1 MNYRFWFILLC
12 LLAVPAWSQPLEQR
26 LLRVE
31 SRVYGWYGVAEPKF
45 DQTIGR
51 RELFRIG
58 SGERFLKGLDGRLV
72 VLKGRFQEGVL
83 EFPALSPPPIS
94 MPANSRRQVFLVDQG
109 LVSEDGFRLLDSDS
123 RLNLGEG
130 RWRLD
135 LVVTPTDQPNTLKVE
150 HVLNQEQMVWMQPL
164 TDKQLDSTVPFME
177 LQLTQGLLDEV
188 AGLGLEVADLKSSW
202 QGLVMEPT
210 HLRLILPTDPGG
222 DWSLQGSLS
231 VSYGEAGSLAE
242 TSFVCQARPLVEDNW
257 LKLEPAWEK
266 IALEGQLPLPF
277 LLGTDG
283 LGRFQSLLP
292 DKVPVLDLGLVTEVF
307 VGQELLSAQEKVE
320 WFLAPAAPGT
330 VRLGLGLG
338 TPQLAPAPALQP
350 GRFRLLMSDA
360 MVDRLIRKQVRQMLN
375 PENPFRP
382 EPPIQVGT
390 ALFVPIVIDQIFVRA
405 LEPGYNHGAFR
416 FTNLVVDVGW
426 SAGPLDGVEPLVA
439 ATGLIIPGL
448 TRDQNGSYFSWTIK
462 IEDMK
467 VRSNKLPGDKVSIA
481 RELVPNAQH
490 QLGPKLA
497 AKQRLSTRLALGPY
511 LGMASSQAALEVLE
525 VDPRDSAL
533 VLEGRL
539 SR

>member
-1 MNYRFWFILLC
+1 MRFRFLLTLLC
-12 LLAVPAWSQPLEQR
+12 LLAVPALAQPLEQR
-26 LLRVE
+26 LLKVE
-31 SRVYGWYGVAEPKF
+31 SRIYGWYGVAEPKF
-45 DQTIGR
+45 DRTIGR
-51 RELFRIG
+51 RELFRVG

-83 EFPALSPPPIS
+83 DFPALSPPPLS
-94 MPANSRRQVFLVDQG
+94 MPANARRQVFLVDGQ
-109 LVSEDGFRLLDSDS
+109 LLSEDGFRLTDPDSH
-123 RLNLGEG
+123 LNLGEG

-135 LVVTPTDQPNTLKVE
+135 LVVTPTETQNLLKVE
-150 HVLNQEQMVWMQPL
+150 HVLAQEQMVWMQPL
-164 TDKQLDSTVPFME
+164 AQASLDRATPFME
-177 LQLTQGLLDEV
+177 LQLTQDLLDEV
-188 AGLGLEVADLKSSW
+188 ATLGLEVADLKASW

-210 HLRLILPTDPGG
+210 HLRLLLPTTSEG

-257 LKLEPAWEK
+257 LMLEPAWEK

-283 LGRFQSLLP
+283 LGRLQSLLP
-292 DKVPVLDLGLVTEVF
+292 EKIPVLDLGLVTEVF
-307 VGQELLSAQEKVE
+307 RRQEILAADEQVQ
-320 WFLAPAAPGT
+320 WFLAPSAPGT

-338 TPQLAPAPALQP
+338 TPLLEPARALQP

-360 MVDRLIRKQVRQMLN
+360 MVDRLIRKQVRQMFN
-375 PENPFRP
+375 PERPFRP

-390 ALFVPIVIDQIFVRA
+390 ALFVPILIDQIFVRA
-405 LEPGYNHGAFR
+405 LEPGYNQGAFR

-439 ATGLIIPGL
+439 ATGFIIPGL
-448 TRDQNGSYFSWTIK
+448 TRDQNGSYFSWVLK
-462 IEDMK
+462 IEDLK
-467 VRSNKLPGDKVSIA
+467 VRSSKLPVDIPT
-481 RELVPNAQH
+481 RLP
-490 QLGPKLA
+490 
-497 AKQRLSTRLALGPY
+497 LSTY
-511 LGMASSQAALEVLE
+511 LGLSSTRAALEVLE
-525 VDPRDSAL
+525 VDPRSTAL